1 MAKRKQTKRAIGRK
15 AFDKEYARVYKVPLK
30 VAREARR
37 LFESHTLEDATKKL
51 LKEHPRIAKS
61 KLGPA
66 KAAVT
71 RKEKEV
77 PGGGGILPTLVR
89 EYVVYFAYKDRG
101 SRDVIVT
108 ATSATAAYQTAW
120 QFLRDDP
127 KAVRMAR
134 NVPGLPLSEATA
146 NEIKRSGKIR
156 RGDWLIGVASEGVVS
171 ETEGLAEFRNE
182 STIKPT

>member
-1 MAKRKQTKRAIGRK
+1 MAKRKQTKRAIGRR
-15 AFDKEYARVYKVPLK
+15 AFDKEYSRVYKVPLK

-51 LKEHPRIAKS
+51 LREHPRIAQS
-61 KLGPA
+61 KVAPA

-71 RKEKEV
+71 RKENAKDAGV
-77 PGGGGILPTLVR
+77 IK
-89 EYVVYFAYKDRG
+89 EYVVYFAYKDKG

-108 ATSATAAYQTAW
+108 ASSVVEAYQTAW

-134 NVPGLPLSEATA
+134 NVPGLPLKSSTA
-146 NEIKRSGKIR
+146 DELKRKGSIQ
-156 RGDWLIGVASEGVVS
+156 RGDWLIGVASEGTIA

-182 STIKPT
+182 STIKPA